1 MISNFHILFLQSES
15 ETARE
20 TAKREAQSLGGKL
33 QEVGEELRMRE
44 KELTLTNEDARKNE
58 NKNGEKLKNLENLLD
73 NVNQVSIKIIVL
85 IFNFKDIFGIL
96 YTKIFLPNL
105 AKLYFSLSIN
115 QSQLLLF
122 I

>member
-1 MISNFHILFLQSES
+1 
-15 ETARE
+15 
-20 TAKREAQSLGGKL
+20 
-33 QEVGEELRMRE
+33 MRE

-115 QSQLLLF
+115 QVAYGMTYNPKFYYLF
-122 I
+122 NRKNLI

>member
-1 MISNFHILFLQSES
+1 
-15 ETARE
+15 
-20 TAKREAQSLGGKL
+20 
-33 QEVGEELRMRE
+33 MRE

>member
-1 MISNFHILFLQSES
+1 
-15 ETARE
+15 
-20 TAKREAQSLGGKL
+20 
-33 QEVGEELRMRE
+33 MRE

-96 YTKIFLPNL
+96 YIYTKIFLPNL